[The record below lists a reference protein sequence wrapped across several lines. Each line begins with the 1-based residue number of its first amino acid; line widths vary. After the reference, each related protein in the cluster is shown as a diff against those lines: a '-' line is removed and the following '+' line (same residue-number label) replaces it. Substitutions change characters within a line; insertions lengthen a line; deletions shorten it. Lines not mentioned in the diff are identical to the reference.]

1 MDHFAVRDT
10 DDAVKFTVAGSSV
23 SFVALPDGFCLH
35 IHMAQDAAYTV
46 NGVGLPVI
54 DPVQSG
60 VWVKFQ
66 DVRVLFFY
74 LTFCFLLEAFYLF
87 SFGFVICV

>member
-66 DVRVLFFY
+66 GGFIVGYGCYFLSDILFPP
-74 LTFCFLLEAFYLF
+74 
-87 SFGFVICV
+87 